1 MVTGQ
6 SVNDNQTRHSSL
18 TTQPSRT
25 NTYPALSLSL
35 CLSATLSLSNTHT
48 LAAVFAFCVS
58 SLEHVSFL
66 LLFFSLSVSL
76 AVCSPPLPPLSLS
89 SPLKLIFSFKRIS
102 LWQRCDWGC
111 VFNRCVHWGPE
122 SASLTLYLCVWS
134 LWVGEGS
141 FTGYLLS
148 VLDEAERVCVCE
160 QSLCVSLS
168 VCVCVCGGL

>member
-1 MVTGQ
+1 MTIKHYDTFKMVTGQ

-76 AVCSPPLPPLSLS
+76 AVCSLAPPPPPS
-89 SPLKLIFSFKRIS
+89 FS
-102 LWQRCDWGC
+102 
-111 VFNRCVHWGPE
+111 VVPPE
-122 SASLTLYLCVWS
+122 TDLFFQTYFSLT
-134 LWVGEGS
+134 EM
-141 FTGYLLS
+141 
-148 VLDEAERVCVCE
+148 
-160 QSLCVSLS
+160 
-168 VCVCVCGGL
+168 

>member
-76 AVCSPPLPPLSLS
+76 AVCSPP
-89 SPLKLIFSFKRIS
+89 SPLFLCRPPWNWSFLS
-102 LWQRCDWGC
+102 N
-111 VFNRCVHWGPE
+111 VFLFDRDVIEDVCLTAVSTE
-122 SASLTLYLCVWS
+122 ALRVQASL
-134 LWVGEGS
+134 
-141 FTGYLLS
+141 FM
-148 VLDEAERVCVCE
+148 
-160 QSLCVSLS
+160 
-168 VCVCVCGGL
+168 CVCVVIMSWGGQFHRVFTVSVRWSRESVCMWTILVCQS